1 VAALMLLRERGL
13 AEPNDE
19 VVVFDT
25 GAGTK
30 YPSLPRLPE
39 IEVLEADVDEKRI
52 RLIAAKVSGSQD
64 GG

>member
-1 VAALMLLRERGL
+1 MLLRERGL

-30 YPSLPRLPE
+30 YPSPPRLPE

-52 RLIAAKVSGSQD
+52 RLIAAEVSGSQD